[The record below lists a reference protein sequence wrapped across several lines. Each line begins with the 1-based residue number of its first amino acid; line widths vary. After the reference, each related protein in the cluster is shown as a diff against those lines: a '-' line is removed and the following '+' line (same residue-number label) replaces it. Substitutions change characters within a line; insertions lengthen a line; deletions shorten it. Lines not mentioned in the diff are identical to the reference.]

1 MAKQNSFIRRA
12 ARWVARMF
20 GYKAENKYAR
30 GVWYV
35 FATCAAIITLYV
47 AVVLTIG

>member
-1 MAKQNSFIRRA
+1 MENNQQIHESSSKGGGIKKA

-30 GVWYV
+30 GVW
-35 FATCAAIITLYV
+35 
-47 AVVLTIG
+47 